1 MKPVTAHI
9 KYGGNMKRGNNEGS
23 IFFLIRLEI
32 NGMHNIKLKKMGKL
46 N

>member
-23 IFFLIRLEI
+23 IFLIRLEI